1 MFGHISLSL
10 CVYSAKDKVTVWNG
24 ILYFSDALHR
34 PAQPGFFSQLGHLH
48 FDLHFKEI
56 GVGTTQ
62 AQLLIFRASVREA
75 KILDP
80 HHFTSV
86 RGNLFGTQENICN
99 FLMFRTSMFKD
110 HIRL

>member
-1 MFGHISLSL
+1 MSAYVFRERFRYGTIFVTEIEMFGHISLSL

-80 HHFTSV
+80 HHFT
-86 RGNLFGTQENICN
+86 
-99 FLMFRTSMFKD
+99 
-110 HIRL
+110 